1 MPAYSYSALD
11 QNGLKKKGVLSAQS
25 EREARRFIK
34 ELNLTPIAVQE
45 TKGSLSKISKVKN
58 KDIVIMTRQLAT
70 LLEANTP
77 IIEALKIT
85 ADQSSNKNL
94 VHILFN
100 VREDIIQGKRLGSSM
115 KKYPGVFS
123 DTYTSLVTAGD
134 SSGNLDVIFDRLADY
149 LEESASIKQKVISAL
164 TYPFILIGFSIIV
177 IISLLA
183 FVLPQV
189 VGQFIKAGAELPF
202 ITKALLGISN
212 NISIIL
218 ILITLVIFLLSYAY
232 KQYTKIPK
240 NLINAHKRILY
251 LPVIGNFIL
260 ISEIEKFSSTMALL
274 LESGSNL
281 DIALD
286 ESSKIFNNKYLSMLI
301 FTAKQDVVEGKD
313 FVMSLKHTNVF
324 PDIFIQLIS
333 SGYKSGNLIKM
344 FSKVSHFM
352 KSEIE
357 SKRSI
362 FLSLLE
368 PLVIILMGG
377 FIMLIVLAILIP
389 IMQMNTLSLG

>member
-25 EREARRFIK
+25 EREARRFVK

-212 NISIIL
+212 KISIIL
-218 ILITLVIFLLSYAY
+218 IVITLFIFLVSYAY

-251 LPVIGNFIL
+251 LPIIGNFIL

-352 KSEIE
+352 KGEIE

-389 IMQMNTLSLG
+389 IMQMLSLIHI